1 VISAIDD
8 TPAARADIR
17 GGDIITE
24 VNGNSIGTLTLSELA
39 ETLRGPVG
47 TKVQLELIRQ
57 HDTAPI
63 ALTLTRQI
71 VTLQSVQHQ
80 VEGNDVGYIR
90 ISQFGEL
97 TTGELQK
104 TVGDLS
110 RRIPPGHLQGYIL
123 DFRNDPGGLLD
134 QAVPCQTRF

>member
-24 VNGNSIGTLTLSELA
+24 VNGNPIGTLTLSELA